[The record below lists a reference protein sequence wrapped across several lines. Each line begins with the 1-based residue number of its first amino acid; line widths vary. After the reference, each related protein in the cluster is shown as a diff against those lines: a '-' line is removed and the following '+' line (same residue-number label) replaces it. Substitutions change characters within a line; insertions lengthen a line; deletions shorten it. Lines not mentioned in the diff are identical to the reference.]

1 MPLKSAIRPDGT
13 EILLSS
19 RVLDKCTTSQTD
31 TQREEEEGDT
41 TDTGKSGTQPRS
53 YLDLSHSVT
62 QRHEQP
68 AVDMRFSQVC
78 LINLGIY
85 DFVFFPLVLK
95 CVSMG
100 TDYIKTNG

>member
-1 MPLKSAIRPDGT
+1 MYNITDGH
-13 EILLSS
+13 
-19 RVLDKCTTSQTD
+19 
-31 TQREEEEGDT
+31 RERRRR
-41 TDTGKSGTQPRS
+41 KGTQQIQGKV
-53 YLDLSHSVT
+53 DLSHSVT